1 MATPCFR
8 ARVRTSSARA
18 LVKFTASTCVTP
30 AYFRS
35 ALPTGH
41 AMSSTTENPCAAAT
55 ASTSSSERSGK
66 MAETKPS
73 FMETIM
79 AKSLQEGSRGFKS
92 FGEASIM
99 SGWNKL
105 MVSSGSTKHYL
116 NSVAKL
122 PLAPTLVTELLALFR
137 DPDKD
142 VSRVVELISYE
153 PSLTVEILRNCNSAY
168 FAGGEPPSDIFE
180 AVARMGFYEVYCL
193 VVAMFGATARSMQGA
208 DKGVD
213 IHGLWRHSVA
223 VAVSASVIAERAG
236 ESKAVAFTAGLLHDM
251 GKLITASVERERYA
265 ELFETAKMQ
274 GIVFNRAE
282 QSALETN
289 HAELGGELM
298 HRWNLPLEIVAAV
311 RYHHDLESAPSYGRL
326 TAC

>member
-1 MATPCFR
+1 
-8 ARVRTSSARA
+8 
-18 LVKFTASTCVTP
+18 
-30 AYFRS
+30 
-35 ALPTGH
+35 
-41 AMSSTTENPCAAAT
+41 
-55 ASTSSSERSGK
+55 
-66 MAETKPS
+66 
-73 FMETIM
+73 
-79 AKSLQEGSRGFKS
+79 
-92 FGEASIM
+92 
-99 SGWNKL
+99 

-236 ESKAVAFTAGLLHDM
+236 ESKVVAFTAGLLHDM
-251 GKLITASVERERYA
+251 GKLVLASVERERYA

-326 TAC
+326 TAVVQLADLVAHQVCGEDLVNTDLMTFSNGAMDRLQFRPDDVALLVNKSQEEMQRVKSMLQI